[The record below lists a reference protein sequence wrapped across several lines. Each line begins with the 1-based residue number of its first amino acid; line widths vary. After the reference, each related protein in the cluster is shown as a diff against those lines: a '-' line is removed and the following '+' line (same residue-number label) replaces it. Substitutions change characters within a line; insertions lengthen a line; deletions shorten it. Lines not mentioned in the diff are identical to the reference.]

1 MHQLRLSS
9 IGLVSGVAL
18 AIAALNPSPSPAQ
31 QAPARGAAG
40 VQQAPGG
47 RFGAIAPGVEVTIP
61 SQPDPG
67 ATFSRHDLVEVL
79 AVDPTYSER
88 PSAKGGSQA
97 KSVVFERDIWALEF
111 TFKPVR
117 LIEVDVPDDQ
127 GRMQRKLI
135 WYLIYKVK
143 HTGKQAHR
151 TVSADGTVAVE
162 SIDVAEP
169 VHFIPHFRLESWDTG
184 KVYPDRVIPVA
195 VEAIQKR
202 EDAGRRIVN
211 ADKVLSG
218 VPARLRNTIEMMG
231 DLRPSTEDQDNS
243 VWGVATWEDLD
254 PTTVHFSIYV
264 QGLTNAYRWED
275 AKSGEPPAYTY
286 QAGQPA
292 GTGRKIL
299 PKTLRLNF
307 WRPGDQF
314 YEHEAEFRYGYHDH
328 PGIERFGL
336 TEEEKVDYLWV
347 YR

>member
-1 MHQLRLSS
+1 
-9 IGLVSGVAL
+9 
-18 AIAALNPSPSPAQ
+18 
-31 QAPARGAAG
+31 
-40 VQQAPGG
+40 
-47 RFGAIAPGVEVTIP
+47 VEITIP

-79 AVDPTYSER
+79 AVDPAYSER
-88 PSAKGGSQA
+88 PYTKGRSQA
-97 KSVVFERDIWALEF
+97 KDVVFERDIWALEF

-135 WYLIYKVK
+135 WYLVYKVK
-143 HTGKQAHR
+143 NTGKKAHR
-151 TVSADGTVAVE
+151 TVSADGTVSVE
-162 SIDVAEP
+162 YTDMAEP
-169 VHFIPHFRLESWDTG
+169 VHFIPQLRLESWDTG

-195 VEAIQKR
+195 VAAIQAR
-202 EDAGRRIVN
+202 EDASRRIIN
-211 ADKVLSG
+211 ADKVLG
-218 VPARLRNTIEMMG
+218 GAPARLRNTVEMM
-231 DLRPSTEDQDNS
+231 DEIPPSSDEQDNS
-243 VWGVATWEDLD
+243 VWGVATWEDID
-254 PTTVHFSIYV
+254 PTTDHFSIYV

-275 AKSGEPPAYTY
+275 AKTGEPAAYAY

-314 YEHEAEFRYGYHDH
+314 YEHEGEIRYGYHDH

-336 TEEEKVDYLWV
+336 TAEEQVDYLWV